1 MTLLKFIIPALEF
14 VSLNQPPRSNTMS
27 RLTFANMKQAASEVF
42 GLELVRSGSKFKLM
56 DGETALGEGW
66 GDVWTLKGITELWR
80 EWLNHPEVL
89 TILRKE
95 LVEEPLTA

>member
-1 MTLLKFIIPALEF
+1 
-14 VSLNQPPRSNTMS
+14 MS
-27 RLTFANMKQAASEVF
+27 RLTFANMKKAASEVF
-42 GLELVRSGSKFKLM
+42 GLELVRSGTRFKLL
-56 DGETALGEGW
+56 DEEGVALGEGW

-95 LVEEPLTA
+95 LVEQPLAA